1 MKPVRPDS
9 WSSLLL
15 PPVCCLC
22 RRVHRPVTDYPGICR
37 SCLARLPLRFGPQ
50 QRLAGKDGESGVIA
64 AAYYLPPVRDLL
76 LRLKFSGAPQMSIA
90 LTGLL
95 TQLVRRQVPD
105 AAAVLAVPLHRRRLR
120 ERGYNQA
127 GLLAGQLADALGLP
141 DLSAGLLRCRE
152 TGRQSETADRHER
165 RVNLAGAFSRD
176 LAYWQAWLAAW
187 PAGSQARLVLGDDG
201 LTTGATLAA
210 AAEPLRRAGFAVTGA
225 VVASNAR
232 GTLAGLG

>member
-141 DLSAGLLRCRE
+141 DLSPVCCAAGKPGARVKRRTGMNAGSTWPGLLASTWL
-152 TGRQSETADRHER
+152 TGRH
-165 RVNLAGAFSRD
+165 
-176 LAYWQAWLAAW
+176 
-187 PAGSQARLVLGDDG
+187 G
-201 LTTGATLAA
+201 LRPG
-210 AAEPLRRAGFAVTGA
+210 RRA
-225 VVASNAR
+225 AR
-232 GTLAGLG
+232 PAWSWLTMS